1 MVYAGMDPVQS
12 PPCAVCRIPLEREN
26 WEAASVYMTVR
37 RQYVTGEYG
46 RIVDINILT
55 VLAVMDLYGVS
66 DKQDCLR
73 KVLKTFYH
81 MRGKSIEGGMESREV
96 Y

>member
-1 MVYAGMDPVQS
+1 MVYAGMNPPHE
-12 PPCAVCRIPLEREN
+12 PPCGTCRILLAREN
-26 WEAASVYMTVR
+26 EEAAAVYMTVR

-55 VLAVMDLYGVS
+55 VLSVMDLYGVS
-66 DKQDCLR
+66 DKQACLR

-81 MRGKSIEGGMESREV
+81 MRGKAVESGMESGEV